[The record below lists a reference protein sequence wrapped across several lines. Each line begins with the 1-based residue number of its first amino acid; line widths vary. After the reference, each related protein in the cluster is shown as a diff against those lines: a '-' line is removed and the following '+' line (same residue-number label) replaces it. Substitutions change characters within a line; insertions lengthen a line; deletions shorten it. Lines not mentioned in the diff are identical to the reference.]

1 MQTKKEK
8 RREQLALKA
17 YEFIVQGHA
26 GDFSINMFLESISMS
41 KGNFYHYFK
50 NKDDLYYEIINV
62 VFGSFLVRFVEPQQ
76 PKNFEE
82 TLHKLFFIYVSELE
96 EVEVYM
102 KFIYEIYPFF
112 SNEKNQFTYNFMQ
125 EYYVYLFSELE
136 KQMQLEIDKGTLKEE
151 ILTMIK
157 AIAATADGMYTH
169 SCMLKGYSRQE
180 EVKKYFSFICDHYS
194 K

>member
-1 MQTKKEK
+1 MKTKKEK
-8 RREQLALKA
+8 RREKLALQA
-17 YEFIVQGHA
+17 YEMITKGHA
-26 GDFSINMFLESISMS
+26 DDFSLNTFIESISIS
-41 KGNFYHYFK
+41 KGVFYHYFK

-62 VFGSFLVRFVEPQQ
+62 IFGSFLERFVLPQE

-96 EVEVYM
+96 EIKIYM

-125 EYYVYLFSELE
+125 EYYVYLFAELE
-136 KQMQLEIDKGTLKEE
+136 KVMKEEIEKGTLKEE
-151 ILTMIK
+151 ILAMIK
-157 AIAATADGMYTH
+157 PIAATADGMYTH
-169 SCMLKGYSRQE
+169 SCMLKGYSRQN
-180 EVKKYFSFICDHYS
+180 EVKKYFSFICEHYS

>member
-8 RREQLALKA
+8 KREELALKA
-17 YEFIVQGHA
+17 YKFITKAHA
-26 GDFSINMFLESISMS
+26 DEFSINMFLESVSMS
-41 KGNFYHYFK
+41 KGSFYHYFK
-50 NKDDLYYEIINV
+50 NKDDLYYAIINA
-62 VFGSFLVRFVEPQQ
+62 VFGSFLERFVENQKPN
-76 PKNFEE
+76 NFEE

-125 EYYVYLFSELE
+125 EYYKYLFEELE
-136 KQMQLEIDKGTLKEE
+136 NQMKEEIQKGNLKEE
-151 ILTMIK
+151 ILSMIK
-157 AIAATADGMYTH
+157 PICATADGMYTH
-169 SCMLKGYSRQE
+169 SCMLKGYSRQN
-180 EVKKYFSFICDHYS
+180 EVKEYFSFICKHYS

>member
-1 MQTKKEK
+1 MLSKKEK
-8 RREQLALKA
+8 KRKKLALDA
-17 YEFIVQGHA
+17 YEFIIKGHA
-26 GDFSINMFLESISMS
+26 GDFSINMFLEFMSMS
-41 KGNFYHYFK
+41 KGSFYHYFK

-62 VFGSFLVRFVEPQQ
+62 KFGSFLDRFVEPQK

-82 TLHKLFFIYVSELE
+82 TLHKLFYIYISKLE

-125 EYYVYLFSELE
+125 EYYVYLFNELE
-136 KQMQLEIDKGTLKEE
+136 KEMKKEIAKGNLKEE
-151 ILTMIK
+151 ILSITK
-157 AIAATADGMYTH
+157 AIAATADGMFTH
-169 SCMLKGYSRQE
+169 SCMLKGYNRQK
-180 EVKKYFSFICDHYS
+180 EVKEYFSFITKHYS